1 MKRRSIVLSL
11 VVAILMTVNT
21 AFSATAP
28 IDPAP
33 PNQLTPQT
41 NTQPVTQSLP
51 QPAPQ
56 PKKSILYAE
65 PMEVGEVTKPVPL
78 KFNKDIDYKNY
89 VLNFTDIKDISDEYR
104 KDIIWAVENGLLK
117 NEEKELKPNEE
128 IKMREFCLSLYELRW
143 KYHQR
148 SRERY
153 LEWYKCRLECN
164 QAYDEDTI
172 TSDLP
177 EARFLLSIGIF
188 TNTIYTPDDIVVRE
202 YNFDLKKHQY
212 DPKRPVERANL
223 YQMAGEISYLGLLK
237 PPKPEYGRMNDQ
249 RYRKRLMSDNM
260 LKYYQAI
267 VKNKDLVFT
276 EEIIEK
282 GGQWYEELDP
292 IIGIGIMQ
300 HFGLLKYNPT
310 FEDLGLTKPVTRIEF
325 LQFMHLI
332 SEETYRGLG
341 KDLRLDDDWYKE

>member
-1 MKRRSIVLSL
+1 MKKSIALSL
-11 VVAILMTVNT
+11 MVAILMTPTNAV
-21 AFSATAP
+21 FSATAP
-28 IDPAP
+28 INPAP
-33 PNQLTPQT
+33 QNQLTPQP
-41 NTQPVTQSLP
+41 NTQSPPQSDA

-56 PKKSILYAE
+56 KISILYAE
-65 PMEVGEVTKPVPL
+65 PVEPTALGKPAKL
-78 KFNKDIDYKNY
+78 KLNKDIDYKNY
-89 VLNFTDIKDISDEYR
+89 VLNFTDIKGISNEYR

-117 NEEKELKPNEE
+117 NEKVELRPNEQ
-128 IKMREFCLSLYELRW
+128 IRMREFCLSLYELRW
-143 KYHQR
+143 KYHQC

-153 LEWYKCRLECN
+153 LEWYKCRLKCN
-164 QAYDEDTI
+164 QAYEDTI

-177 EARFLLSIGIF
+177 EARFLLSLGIF

-202 YNFDLKKHQY
+202 YNFDLKKHRY
-212 DPKRPVERANL
+212 DPKRLVERANL
-223 YQMAGEISYLGLLK
+223 YQMAGEISYIGLLK

-249 RYRKRLMSDNM
+249 RYRERLMSDNM

-267 VKNKDLVFT
+267 VKNKDLVLT

-282 GGQWYEELDP
+282 GGQLYEKLDP

-310 FEDLGLTKPVTRIEF
+310 IEDLELTKPVTRIEF